1 MIFVLTKIR
10 FSERI
15 RKILMRADD
24 IRPYK
29 ERLQKKQISSIE
41 LGFAVMDLP
50 KRKKNRLDGFD
61 YSSRGAYFIT
71 ICVIDRNAL
80 LWEQGEE
87 IVRSDQ
93 PPLSQYGRIVETAI
107 WQMDKHYANIVVDT
121 YCIMPDHVHMVV
133 FILPKEPTRA
143 NFISTEHVNPFS
155 AALPTMIGSFK
166 RWVSRQIGFSI
177 WQKSF
182 HDKILWDH
190 DTYLKICRYI
200 AENPLHCENDS
211 YV

>member
-1 MIFVLTKIR
+1 V
-10 FSERI
+10 
-15 RKILMRADD
+15 
-24 IRPYK
+24 
-29 ERLQKKQISSIE
+29 QKKQLSSIE

-80 LWEQGEE
+80 LWEQGAE

-107 WQMDKHYANIVVDT
+107 RQMDRHYGNIVVDT
-121 YCIMPDHVHMVV
+121 YCIMPDHVHLVV

-143 NFISTEHVNPFS
+143 DFFNTEHVNTVS

-182 HDKILWDH
+182 HDKILLDQ

-211 YV
+211 FV